1 MAEEMQGDGVGAFE
15 REPENAVE
23 AFERALSGRSEQLHV
38 LRLYITG
45 MTPKSRRAV
54 ANIKALC
61 EEHLRGRYDLE
72 VIDIYQQPSLAR
84 REQIVV
90 APTLIKE
97 LPLPSRRLVGD
108 LSDDEKV
115 FHGLGLSRRR

>member
-1 MAEEMQGDGVGAFE
+1 MEENTRRD
-15 REPENAVE
+15 NAG
-23 AFERALSGRSEQLHV
+23 AFERALSEQSEQPYIM
-38 LRLYITG
+38 RLYITG

-54 ANIKALC
+54 ANIKAIC

-90 APTLIKE
+90 SPTLIRQ

-108 LSDDEKV
+108 LSDDENV
-115 FHGLGLSRRR
+115 LRGLGLRGRR